1 MADFFS
7 RLVERSL
14 GVSPVVQPA
23 IAPRFSSA
31 PAIVDEVNLQWH
43 REAENSSTPVNAN
56 PSVEVPSSQNI
67 TSVQQQ
73 FSPQPDLANNQVP
86 GKVQQNPITTP
97 SLLTQSIHSS
107 NLKQVI
113 PPMTQ
118 VIAPSQFIAEQPN
131 QEVSLEPFQVLKPR
145 ESHPPTTQ
153 AIAPSQFIAEQPNQ
167 EVSLEPF
174 RVLKPR
180 EQILGEN
187 PSPVMDG
194 ELANAPEIVAHRA
207 TVPIS
212 KPSGTIATHQVSQV
226 ASEPAAPP
234 TIRVSIGRVEVR
246 AIMPTPPAPKA
257 APVRSRPAVS
267 LDTYLQQRGR
277 KA

>member
-31 PAIVDEVNLQWH
+31 SVSVDEANLQWN
-43 REAENSSTPVNAN
+43 REVENPPTPVNGN
-56 PSVEVPSSQNI
+56 PSIEVPSSQNI
-67 TSVQQQ
+67 SSVQQQ
-73 FSPQPDLANNQVP
+73 FSLQPDLANNLVQ
-86 GKVQQNPITTP
+86 GQAQQNPIITP
-97 SLLTQSIHSS
+97 SLLNQSIQLSFTLPVS

-118 VIAPSQFIAEQPN
+118 AIAPTQFIAEQAN
-131 QEVSLEPFQVLKPR
+131 QK
-145 ESHPPTTQ
+145 
-153 AIAPSQFIAEQPNQ
+153 
-167 EVSLEPF
+167 VSLEPF

-187 PSPVMDG
+187 HSSLVMDG
-194 ELANAPEIVAHRA
+194 ELANAPEIFADRA
-207 TVPIS
+207 TVPTS
-212 KPSGTIATHQVSQV
+212 KPSSPMATHQVPLAQSAVPSPFPQV
-226 ASEPAAPP
+226 ATEPAAPP

-246 AIMPTPPAPKA
+246 AIMPTPPTPKA

>member
-31 PAIVDEVNLQWH
+31 SVSVDEANLQWN
-43 REAENSSTPVNAN
+43 REVENSPTPVNAN
-56 PSVEVPSSQNI
+56 PSIEVPSSQNI
-67 TSVQQQ
+67 SSVQQQ
-73 FSPQPDLANNQVP
+73 FSPQPDLANNLVP
-86 GKVQQNPITTP
+86 GQAQQNLIITP
-97 SLLTQSIHSS
+97 SLLNQSIQSSFTLPVS

-118 VIAPSQFIAEQPN
+118 AIAPAQFIAEPPN
-131 QEVSLEPFQVLKPR
+131 QK
-145 ESHPPTTQ
+145 
-153 AIAPSQFIAEQPNQ
+153 AI
-167 EVSLEPF
+167 LEPF
-174 RVLKPR
+174 RVVKPR

-187 PSPVMDG
+187 YPSLVMDG
-194 ELANAPEIVAHRA
+194 ELANAPEIFADRA
-207 TVPIS
+207 TVPTS
-212 KPSGTIATHQVSQV
+212 KPSDRTMATHQVPLAQSAVPSPFPQV
-226 ASEPAAPP
+226 ATEPAAPP

-257 APVRSRPAVS
+257 TPVRSRPAVS

-277 KA
+277 KP

>member
-31 PAIVDEVNLQWH
+31 PAIIDEVNLQWR
-43 REAENSSTPVNAN
+43 REVENSPTPVNAN
-56 PSVEVPSSQNI
+56 PSVGEPSPQNI
-67 TSVQQQ
+67 TSV
-73 FSPQPDLANNQVP
+73 QPDLANNQVP
-86 GKVQQNPITTP
+86 GQAQQNPLTTP
-97 SLLTQSIHSS
+97 SLLNQSIQSS

-113 PPMTQ
+113 PP
-118 VIAPSQFIAEQPN
+118 I
-131 QEVSLEPFQVLKPR
+131 
-145 ESHPPTTQ
+145 TQ
-153 AIAPSQFIAEQPNQ
+153 AIAPSQFIAEPPNQ
-167 EVSLEPF
+167 KAALEPFQVFKPREFHPPMTQAIEPPNQKVSLEPF

-187 PSPVMDG
+187 PSLVMDG
-194 ELANAPEIVAHRA
+194 ELANAPEIVADRA

-212 KPSGTIATHQVSQV
+212 KPSGTIATHQVPLAQSAVSSPLPQV
-226 ASEPAAPP
+226 ATEPAAPP

-257 APVRSRPAVS
+257 TPVRSRPAVS

-277 KA
+277 KP